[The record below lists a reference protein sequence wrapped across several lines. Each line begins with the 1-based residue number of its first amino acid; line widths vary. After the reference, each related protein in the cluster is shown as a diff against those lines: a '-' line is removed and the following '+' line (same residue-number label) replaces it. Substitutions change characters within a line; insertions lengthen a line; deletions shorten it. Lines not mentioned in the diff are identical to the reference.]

1 MQSKEIE
8 VLMEKLQFD
17 EDDVQEIKKEVMLAH
32 KWLRQVKNALKNLD
46 PRLLNR
52 YLETKSTTLSK
63 FKILEYEAKVM
74 RYYIKRFQAGKMS
87 LSKLQRIIDA
97 KLDGTTHAAL
107 LFDPDLDITGPGSD
121 RTTNKEV

>member
-8 VLMEKLQFD
+8 VLMAKLQLD

-74 RYYIKRFQAGKMS
+74 RYYIKRFQVGKMS
-87 LSKLQRIIDA
+87 LSKLQRIIDV
-97 KLDGTTHAAL
+97 KIDGTTHAAL
-107 LFDPDLDITGPGSD
+107 LLDLDITEPGSD

>member
-8 VLMEKLQFD
+8 VLMEKLQLD

-63 FKILEYEAKVM
+63 FNILEYEAKVM

-87 LSKLQRIIDA
+87 LSKLQRIIDV
-97 KLDGTTHAAL
+97 KIDGTTHAAL
-107 LFDPDLDITGPGSD
+107 LLDLDITEPGSD

>member
-8 VLMEKLQFD
+8 VLMEKLQLD

-32 KWLRQVKNALKNLD
+32 TWLRQVKNALKNLD

-74 RYYIKRFQAGKMS
+74 RYYIKRFQVGKMS
-87 LSKLQRIIDA
+87 LSKLQRIIDV
-97 KLDGTTHAAL
+97 KIDGTTHAAL
-107 LFDPDLDITGPGSD
+107 LLDLDITEPGSD

>member
-8 VLMEKLQFD
+8 VLMAKLQLD

-63 FKILEYEAKVM
+63 FNILEYEAKVM

-107 LFDPDLDITGPGSD
+107 LFDLDLDITGPGSD
-121 RTTNKEV
+121 RTTNKEI

>member
-8 VLMEKLQFD
+8 VLMEKLQLD

-32 KWLRQVKNALKNLD
+32 KWLKQVKNALKNLD

-63 FKILEYEAKVM
+63 FNILEYEAKVM
-74 RYYIKRFQAGKMS
+74 RYYIKRCQAGKMS
-87 LSKLQRIIDA
+87 LSKLQRIIDV
-97 KLDGTTHAAL
+97 KIDGTTHAAL
-107 LFDPDLDITGPGSD
+107 LLDLDITEPGSD

>member
-8 VLMEKLQFD
+8 VLMAKLQLD

-63 FKILEYEAKVM
+63 FNILEYEAKVM

-87 LSKLQRIIDA
+87 LSKLQRIIDV
-97 KLDGTTHAAL
+97 KIDGTIHAAL
-107 LFDPDLDITGPGSD
+107 LLDLDITEPGSD

>member
-8 VLMEKLQFD
+8 VLMAKLQLD

-74 RYYIKRFQAGKMS
+74 RYYIKRFQVGKMN
-87 LSKLQRIIDA
+87 LSKLQRIIDV
-97 KLDGTTHAAL
+97 KIDGTTHAAL
-107 LFDPDLDITGPGSD
+107 LLDLDITEPGSD

>member
-8 VLMEKLQFD
+8 VLMAKLQLD

-52 YLETKSTTLSK
+52 YLETKSVTLNK
-63 FKILEYEAKVM
+63 FTILKYEAKIM

-107 LFDPDLDITGPGSD
+107 LFDLDLDITGPGSD

>member
-8 VLMEKLQFD
+8 VLMEKLQLD

-107 LFDPDLDITGPGSD
+107 LLDLDITEPGSD

>member
-8 VLMEKLQFD
+8 VLMAKLQLD

-63 FKILEYEAKVM
+63 FNILEYEAKVM
-74 RYYIKRFQAGKMS
+74 RYYIKRFQVGKMS

-107 LFDPDLDITGPGSD
+107 LLDLDITEPGSD

>member
-8 VLMEKLQFD
+8 VLMEKLQLD

-63 FKILEYEAKVM
+63 FNILEYEAKIM

-87 LSKLQRIIDA
+87 LSKLQRIIDV
-97 KLDGTTHAAL
+97 KIDGTTHAAL
-107 LFDPDLDITGPGSD
+107 LLDLDITEPGSD

>member
-8 VLMEKLQFD
+8 VLMEKLQLD

-32 KWLRQVKNALKNLD
+32 TWLRQVKNALKNLD

-74 RYYIKRFQAGKMS
+74 RYYIKRFQVGKMS

-107 LFDPDLDITGPGSD
+107 LLDLDITEPGSD

>member
-8 VLMEKLQFD
+8 VLMEKLQLD

-63 FKILEYEAKVM
+63 FKILEYEAKIM
-74 RYYIKRFQAGKMS
+74 RYYIKRFQAGKMN
-87 LSKLQRIIDA
+87 LSKLQRIIDV
-97 KLDGTTHAAL
+97 KIDGTTHAAL
-107 LFDPDLDITGPGSD
+107 LLDLDITEPGSD

>member
-8 VLMEKLQFD
+8 VLMEKLQLD

-52 YLETKSTTLSK
+52 YLETKSVTLNK
-63 FKILEYEAKVM
+63 FTILKYEAKIM
-74 RYYIKRFQAGKMS
+74 RYYIKRFQVGKMS
-87 LSKLQRIIDA
+87 LSKLQRIIDV
-97 KLDGTTHAAL
+97 KIDGTTHAAL
-107 LFDPDLDITGPGSD
+107 LLDLDITEPGSD

>member
-8 VLMEKLQFD
+8 VLMEKLQLD

-63 FKILEYEAKVM
+63 FNILEYEAKVM
-74 RYYIKRFQAGKMS
+74 RYYIKRFQVGKMS
-87 LSKLQRIIDA
+87 LSKLQRIIDV
-97 KLDGTTHAAL
+97 KIDGTTHAAL
-107 LFDPDLDITGPGSD
+107 LLDLDITEPGSD

>member
-8 VLMEKLQFD
+8 VLMEKLQLD

-32 KWLRQVKNALKNLD
+32 TWLRQVKNALKNLD

-63 FKILEYEAKVM
+63 FNILEYEAKVM
-74 RYYIKRFQAGKMS
+74 RYYIKRFQVGKMS
-87 LSKLQRIIDA
+87 LSKLQRIIDV
-97 KLDGTTHAAL
+97 KIDGTTHAAL
-107 LFDPDLDITGPGSD
+107 LLDLDITEPGSD

>member
-8 VLMEKLQFD
+8 VLMEKLQLD

-52 YLETKSTTLSK
+52 YLETKSVTLNK
-63 FKILEYEAKVM
+63 FTILKYEAKVM

-107 LFDPDLDITGPGSD
+107 LLDFDITEPGSD

>member
-63 FKILEYEAKVM
+63 FNILEYEAKVM

-107 LFDPDLDITGPGSD
+107 LFDLDLDITGPGSD